1 MSKKQK
7 NSKPGSRSIIRF
19 ICGLAAVAC
28 LGYFAV
34 YVYMSDDSSSNFEDL
49 SKLKD
54 NKKVTVQAKPV
65 VHLDAPEDAPPVLE
79 EFNTL
84 LLKNKNIIGWIQIED
99 TKIDYPV
106 MQSKDEEYY
115 LDHNIDQEKDNNGA
129 IFIDAECSIWPRSQN
144 IIIYGHNMKSG
155 KMFGSLDGY
164 KNQTSCHKV

>member
-54 NKKVTVQAKPV
+54 NKKVTVQAAPV

-79 EFNTL
+79 EFNAL
-84 LLKNKNIIGWIQIED
+84 LLKNKNRVDTDRGYED
-99 TKIDYPV
+99 RL
-106 MQSKDEEYY
+106 S
-115 LDHNIDQEKDNNGA
+115 
-129 IFIDAECSIWPRSQN
+129 
-144 IIIYGHNMKSG
+144 GHADKG
-155 KMFGSLDGY
+155 
-164 KNQTSCHKV
+164 